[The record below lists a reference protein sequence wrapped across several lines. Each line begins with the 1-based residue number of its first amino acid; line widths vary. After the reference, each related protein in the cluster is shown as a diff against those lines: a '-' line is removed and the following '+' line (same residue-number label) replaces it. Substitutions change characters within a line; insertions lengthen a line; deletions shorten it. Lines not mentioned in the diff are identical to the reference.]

1 MSTTPHRRRRLRKG
15 TVLRHVV
22 LLVGAMLSLFPFY
35 WMAILATHESAVIY
49 EYPPRLTPGNQL
61 GHNIATIMEKI
72 NLWGAMSNT
81 AVVACTVTFFVLFFD
96 SLAAFAF
103 AKYRFPGR
111 NLLFGL
117 VLATFLLP
125 AQLAAIPQFLLMS
138 KIGWV
143 GTLKAV
149 IVPSLA
155 NAFGI
160 FWMRQYAEN
169 AVPDELIESSVL
181 DGCGFFRQY
190 LHVGLPTLRPALAFL
205 GMFTFIGSWNDF
217 MWPLIVL
224 NDPDKLTLQ
233 VALSQ
238 LKTAHGSDY
247 GMLMSSSLISVIP
260 LILIFIIGARQFL
273 AGISEGA
280 VKG

>member
-1 MSTTPHRRRRLRKG
+1 MSARSTHRRRLRHG
-15 TVLRHVV
+15 AVVRHLVLM
-22 LLVGAMLSLFPFY
+22 VGAGLCLFPFL
-35 WMAILATHESAVIY
+35 WMGILATHESEVIY
-49 EYPPRLTPGNQL
+49 EFPPRLTPGHKL
-61 GHNIATIMEKI
+61 GENIASIMDKI
-72 NLWGAMSNT
+72 NLWGAMTNT
-81 AVVACTVTFFVLFFD
+81 AFVATTITFFVLFFD

-103 AKYRFPGR
+103 AKFHFPGR
-111 NLLFGL
+111 NFLFGL

-125 AQLAAIPQFLLMS
+125 SQLSTIPLFLTMS
-138 KIGWV
+138 QLGWV
-143 GTLKAV
+143 GQLKAV

-160 FWMRQYAEN
+160 FWLRQYA
-169 AVPDELIESSVL
+169 ASTIPDELIEASVL

-190 LHVGLPTLRPALAFL
+190 LHVCLPTMRPALAFL
-205 GMFTFIGSWNDF
+205 GMFTFIGAWNDF

-224 NDPDKLTLQ
+224 NDPSKLTLQ

-238 LKTAHGSDY
+238 LNTAHGTNY
-247 GMLMSSSLISVIP
+247 GMLMAAALIAVLP
-260 LILIFIIGARQFL
+260 LIVVFVAGARQFL